1 MDITRVKICDIFKI
15 EYPDFYAYCESSG
28 KVFVSELS
36 NIDFVAFRTR
46 MEKSREY
53 IAQLKAF
60 IDEALLKFEDN
71 NKRLVDNDA
80 VDLPEKK
87 EDNQVVERLHSV
99 ETAVGVA
106 EQGSFD
112 SPNEPQKHA
121 YTLTKQESDKT
132 KKQKTSY
139 DKSVEYDESIP
150 LSSIFEVDPNSFLDV
165 SFEVLNLSVR
175 SFNCLNRSGCRTM
188 GDLLLK
194 SISDLKS
201 IKNMGLK
208 SVNEILAKIEEQIF
222 ELSDKSSQIITS
234 KASLCISANEYN
246 EPVKNA
252 VELILLGEN
261 ISTDGFNENQVAFLN
276 RINESVEVLGS
287 EICMDAYTN
296 PQYVKSICESL
307 REFSSVVVANY
318 NRIDSVCENIY
329 SLPTFIKERKAIPF
343 ISAYIS
349 KTQSNLTS
357 LLSVCDEKTTIS
369 QITTFRETLNDKEAL
384 FYLEKFVSWL
394 NFEVE
399 DITRSIISLFNKSI
413 QTSKFT
419 DKTIDVIESRA
430 SGQTLEEIGSRLGMT
445 RERVRQIEKGIF
457 RKFWMFYKT
466 QKYDLIMIVYALRD
480 GDDVLYLDDL
490 KEIIGE
496 SAFVLWD
503 LIKYRA
509 EHELYFYS
517 KDIDAI
523 VIRNENENEKE
534 FIAKVNKA
542 LDTLPDIVDSSKAEE
557 KLINVST
564 KYGIPLKT
572 IKKMFYGSRK
582 KIGNFYTRTS
592 ITVVYMCNYVL
603 KHRFPAGYKIGDS
616 FESDR
621 FRQYAI
627 EFFGERASSMTNRS
641 IDAKVGEIGVL
652 CDRGKYIH
660 PDFLQIDN
668 SIIDA
673 INEYVENSPR
683 SVLTFGEIFDALS
696 EILNGTQITNRY
708 LLQGALKKYG
718 CKFNTSRDFIRKTQ
732 NVSFVDEL
740 DAFVEE
746 RGIVYKSEILSEF
759 TSLNEA
765 NLGQVVARSSKV
777 FNIENGYYIHASL
790 FDIQPEDYKSIREY
804 LVDACNDIP
813 VNIRSAYDAIS
824 VRFPDF
830 MYRNDF
836 DDRNKLFAALNYMF
850 RDEFNFSRP
859 YIAKLGVREVTNK
872 SVILQHIVD
881 YDHINIDELINI
893 CNDNDIRYVSS
904 MTLIQ
909 QLAPEFV
916 RTDSENLIRRES
928 TGITDD
934 VVNKAVEIITDMLKV
949 NDYIVASKIYDFLW
963 FPEIEL
969 DWNEF
974 LLENLVFLSDKINIV
989 YLIGDPLKH
998 SNAVFVCEKYK
1009 DDTFDSLLIKLLTK
1023 EVKNG
1028 SFLSKE
1034 DMHAWLKEEGFIE
1047 GKMPNFLESEKYF
1060 YVNGT
1065 GVHCAEN

>member
-1 MDITRVKICDIFKI
+1 M
-15 EYPDFYAYCESSG
+15 
-28 KVFVSELS
+28 
-36 NIDFVAFRTR
+36 
-46 MEKSREY
+46 
-53 IAQLKAF
+53 
-60 IDEALLKFEDN
+60 
-71 NKRLVDNDA
+71 
-80 VDLPEKK
+80 
-87 EDNQVVERLHSV
+87 
-99 ETAVGVA
+99 
-106 EQGSFD
+106 
-112 SPNEPQKHA
+112 
-121 YTLTKQESDKT
+121 
-132 KKQKTSY
+132 
-139 DKSVEYDESIP
+139 
-150 LSSIFEVDPNSFLDV
+150 
-165 SFEVLNLSVR
+165 
-175 SFNCLNRSGCRTM
+175 
-188 GDLLLK
+188 
-194 SISDLKS
+194 
-201 IKNMGLK
+201 
-208 SVNEILAKIEEQIF
+208 
-222 ELSDKSSQIITS
+222 
-234 KASLCISANEYN
+234 
-246 EPVKNA
+246 
-252 VELILLGEN
+252 
-261 ISTDGFNENQVAFLN
+261 
-276 RINESVEVLGS
+276 
-287 EICMDAYTN
+287 
-296 PQYVKSICESL
+296 
-307 REFSSVVVANY
+307 
-318 NRIDSVCENIY
+318 
-329 SLPTFIKERKAIPF
+329 
-343 ISAYIS
+343 
-349 KTQSNLTS
+349 
-357 LLSVCDEKTTIS
+357 CDEKTTIS

-384 FYLEKFVSWL
+384 FYIEKFVSWL

-523 VIRNENENEKE
+523 VIRNENEKE

-660 PDFLQIDN
+660 PDFLQIDDN
-668 SIIDA
+668 IINV
-673 INEYVENSPR
+673 INEYIENSPR
-683 SVLTFGEIFDALS
+683 SVLTFGEIFDALTDN
-696 EILNGTQITNRY
+696 LNGTQITNRY

-765 NLGQVVARSSKV
+765 TLGQVVARSSKV

-881 YDHINIDELINI
+881 YDHINIDELISI

-916 RTDSENLIRRES
+916 RIDSENLIRRES

-998 SNAVFVCEKYK
+998 SNAVFVSEEYK

-1034 DMHAWLKEEGFIE
+1034 DMHAWLKDEGFIE
-1047 GKMPNFLESEKYF
+1047 GKMPYFLESEKYF